1 MTFFWFSCRV
11 NIQSSHGF
19 FMGYA
24 SNISRNLRQMF
35 FSTLAAT
42 DAKKT
47 SEFSWK
53 NGVLD
58 VAPYELYQK

>member
-1 MTFFWFSCRV
+1 
-11 NIQSSHGF
+11 
-19 FMGYA
+19 MGYA